1 MKRALVA
8 VAFLSVAH
16 SQATDWPQWRGSNRN
31 GISPEKLSA
40 RWPAD
45 GPVVLWRASVGTGF
59 SSVSVSQGRAYTMGN
74 TNDQETVWC
83 LDALTG
89 KEIWKHTYPSKLGA
103 VYHEGGPVST
113 PTIQSNRIFTLS
125 KWGDVFCLDAAK
137 GTIIWEHDLR
147 HDGVIS
153 NR

>member
-1 MKRALVA
+1 MLVRAADRETPSLSLKQRALTISHRTPSSNRRAFACCSNARKRALVA

-40 RWPAD
+40 HWPAD

-74 TNDQETVWC
+74 TNDQETIWC
-83 LDALTG
+83 FD
-89 KEIWKHTYPSKLGA
+89 
-103 VYHEGGPVST
+103 
-113 PTIQSNRIFTLS
+113 
-125 KWGDVFCLDAAK
+125 
-137 GTIIWEHDLR
+137 
-147 HDGVIS
+147 
-153 NR
+153 